1 MYDRHGDLPG
11 LSPIRELA
19 FRASPVAQIVVT
31 GEDTVAMINQQAE
44 STFGLSARD
53 IGRLLRD
60 LEVSYRPVELRA
72 YLEQAKV
79 ERRSA
84 RIQDVQWQRPG
95 ADTVWFEIHVNPL
108 VDAENGLLGV
118 SIVFFDVTATRAL
131 LDKVVQTNRQL
142 EAAYEELQS
151 TNEELETTNEELQ
164 STVEE
169 LETTNEELQS
179 TNEELETMNEELQST
194 NDELHTINDTLR
206 ERSVELDEAKTFVDS
221 LINSIQFGMVVVD
234 RAMRV
239 VVWNRG
245 CEELWGLRADETV
258 GNVLGSLDSGLPT
271 EAIKPLIGKAFVD
284 SDGTEETV
292 VDAVNRR
299 GRQTRVRVTCTAFQS
314 SAGGHDGA
322 LLLMEVQN

>member
-1 MYDRHGDLPG
+1 M
-11 LSPIRELA
+11 
-19 FRASPVAQIVVT
+19 
-31 GEDTVAMINQQAE
+31 
-44 STFGLSARD
+44 
-53 IGRLLRD
+53 
-60 LEVSYRPVELRA
+60 SYRPVELRA

-84 RIQDVQWQRPG
+84 RIQDVKWQRPG
-95 ADTVWFEIHVNPL
+95 AETVWFEIHVNPL

-194 NDELHTINDTLR
+194 NDELHTINDMLR
-206 ERSVELDEAKTFVDS
+206 ERSLGIGRCQKLPGFADRLGPHGHGRGGPRDEGDSVEPRLRRALGAAGRRDDRDQADH
-221 LINSIQFGMVVVD
+221 FGHRTAVGKRAAAD
-234 RAMRV
+234 RQRV
-239 VVWNRG
+239 
-245 CEELWGLRADETV
+245 
-258 GNVLGSLDSGLPT
+258 
-271 EAIKPLIGKAFVD
+271 
-284 SDGTEETV
+284 
-292 VDAVNRR
+292 RR
-299 GRQTRVRVTCTAFQS
+299 GRQLWRDRSGRGQPARAALPGTRHVHVVSLDPRER
-314 SAGGHDGA
+314 SAGA
-322 LLLMEVQN
+322 LLLMEVVS

>member
-1 MYDRHGDLPG
+1 MMDRNGDAND
-11 LSPIRELA
+11 LSPVRDMA

-44 STFGLSARD
+44 AIFGLSARD

-79 ERRSA
+79 ERRPA

-95 ADTVWFEIHVNPL
+95 LDPVWYEIHINPL

-118 SIVFFDVTATRAL
+118 SIAFFDVTATRDL
-131 LDKVVQTNRQL
+131 LDKVVQANRQL

-194 NDELHTINDTLR
+194 NDELHDHQR
-206 ERSVELDEAKTFVDS
+206 HAGERSVELDEARRFSGISGRFHSVRHGRGGPRLAGRGVES
-221 LINSIQFGMVVVD
+221 RLRGIVGAAFGGGGGS
-234 RAMRV
+234 AL
-239 VVWNRG
+239 
-245 CEELWGLRADETV
+245 EL
-258 GNVLGSLDSGLPT
+258 LGH
-271 EAIKPLIGKAFVD
+271 
-284 SDGTEETV
+284 
-292 VDAVNRR
+292 R
-299 GRQTRVRVTCTAFQS
+299 
-314 SAGGHDGA
+314 SAHG
-322 LLLMEVQN
+322 

>member
-1 MYDRHGDLPG
+1 
-11 LSPIRELA
+11 
-19 FRASPVAQIVVT
+19 
-31 GEDTVAMINQQAE
+31 MINQQAE
-44 STFGLSARD
+44 TTFGLSARD

-60 LEVSYRPVELRA
+60 LEISYRPVELRA

-95 ADTVWFEIHVNPL
+95 ADVIWFEIHINPL
-108 VDAENGLLGV
+108 VDAENGLLGT

-206 ERSVELDEAKTFVDS
+206 ERSAELADAKTFASS
-221 LINSIQFGMVVVD
+221 LVNSIQMGMAVVD
-234 RAMRV
+234 REMRV
-239 VVWNRG
+239 VLWNRG
-245 CEELWGLRADETV
+245 CEELWGLRADEIIGTP
-258 GNVLGSLDSGLPT
+258 LQSLDIGLPLD
-271 EAIKPLIGKAFVD
+271 EIKPLIGNAFVD
-284 SDGTEETV
+284 SDATEETT

-299 GRQTRVRVTCTAFQS
+299 GRATRIRVTCSAFRSQENS
-314 SAGGHDGA
+314 INGA
-322 LLLMEVQN
+322 LLLMEVQS